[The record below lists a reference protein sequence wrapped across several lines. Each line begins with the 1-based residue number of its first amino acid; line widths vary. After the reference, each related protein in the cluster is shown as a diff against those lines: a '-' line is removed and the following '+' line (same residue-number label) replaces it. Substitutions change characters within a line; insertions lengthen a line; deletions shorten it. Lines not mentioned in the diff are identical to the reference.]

1 MSGTP
6 TERTNSCEMSHTPTQ
21 LTNLR
26 SRRSTS
32 TPCRK
37 SSSYDDL
44 RQRTCDLGSTG
55 DSTESLL
62 SPIYH
67 DSFEESDTGDDVSAK
82 CDKKVKRGDSSRV
95 NNYLEEERQISSEFK
110 LTAWEQWIVQKA
122 QKERIEMQLDTLKAM
137 TLKQEQIK
145 EAEEKEKK
153 KILTEE
159 KRQEWLQR
167 KNQQVIHFHQI
178 EEAAKREAELKERRE
193 MADKK
198 FKEWLRSA
206 KDKPRPASSPCG
218 YSNGKPT
225 GFYDQNYYP
234 APSFCNP
241 IPWKPIHVPPPE
253 ESSRKQAVK
262 KTQKQR
268 SYVLQRHTAAVSCKP
283 KDNLGI
289 GLVRQVRS
297 NQAASA
303 FSKLKPRA
311 MSSADGKVLTSEA
324 EAMVLEML
332 ALQFSCVWSE
342 IPYT

>member
-6 TERTNSCEMSHTPTQ
+6 TERINSCEMSHTPTQ

-82 CDKKVKRGDSSRV
+82 CDKKVKRGDTSRV

-145 EAEEKEKK
+145 EAEENEKK
-153 KILTEE
+153 KILTAE
-159 KRQEWLQR
+159 KREEWLQR
-167 KNQQVIHFHQI
+167 KNQQEKLERERQRTKMLEEISAKEIEKRRCDERAREKYHLWLEKKKEEEIDKKQRDK

-234 APSFCNP
+234 APSFYNP
-241 IPWKPIHVPPPE
+241 IPWKPIHVPKPE
-253 ESSRKQAVK
+253 ESSRKQAIK

-268 SYVLQRHTAAVSCKP
+268 SYALQRHAAAVSCKP

-289 GLVRQVRS
+289 GLVRQVR
-297 NQAASA
+297 
-303 FSKLKPRA
+303 R
-311 MSSADGKVLTSEA
+311 
-324 EAMVLEML
+324 
-332 ALQFSCVWSE
+332 
-342 IPYT
+342 